1 METINPKN
9 YIDIDPSLVS
19 FITLKDGNMIMLDE
33 STPIKPSKD
42 KNNIEAEKTIK
53 NEIELKEKN
62 LAELSIASTMNIE
75 YKGNK
80 KDIFKELKLSNEIS
94 FYYNKIEKKKEE
106 KNMPSPNSSIDFK
119 SSMLQSKKDITN
131 LNINNSNIINKNIY
145 SEDNVNIHMTET
157 LISKQN
163 NENKN
168 EENID
173 NKKLIEDPIYTFKEK
188 ENYENDYPLQM
199 NQKIEKKEKEIN
211 YKKITINNNNKKN
224 SSLAIQ
230 NNNNFNIKE
239 KMTDF
244 NDINNDIKRNTMTEI
259 DINEDK
265 KEINKTI
272 TTTTY
277 NKINKRKTISSLKDN
292 NYIKAVISI
301 NIPGEE
307 KKNTN
312 IVTQFNSLVDR
323 LNGKKSKG
331 KIKNIKKS
339 DKYYELYKNYSE
351 NYILNK
357 ILSPKKIKKKIPYE
371 YFSNHNNKFK
381 DISSFLNN
389 SETSTISSGK
399 GSNLNSRIMA
409 LKERTH
415 NNSFRSNEI
424 ENGNNNDKS
433 DIIVFPS
440 NFLYSK

>member
-224 SSLAIQ
+224 S
-230 NNNNFNIKE
+230 
-239 KMTDF
+239 
-244 NDINNDIKRNTMTEI
+244 
-259 DINEDK
+259 
-265 KEINKTI
+265 
-272 TTTTY
+272 
-277 NKINKRKTISSLKDN
+277 
-292 NYIKAVISI
+292 
-301 NIPGEE
+301 
-307 KKNTN
+307 
-312 IVTQFNSLVDR
+312 
-323 LNGKKSKG
+323 
-331 KIKNIKKS
+331 
-339 DKYYELYKNYSE
+339 
-351 NYILNK
+351 
-357 ILSPKKIKKKIPYE
+357 
-371 YFSNHNNKFK
+371 
-381 DISSFLNN
+381 
-389 SETSTISSGK
+389 
-399 GSNLNSRIMA
+399 
-409 LKERTH
+409 
-415 NNSFRSNEI
+415 
-424 ENGNNNDKS
+424 
-433 DIIVFPS
+433 
-440 NFLYSK
+440 